1 MKSGYHQIVIEE
13 RQKEM
18 TSFTVGPLGFN
29 EVLPSKCPCNLPEV
43 ARAVTCII
51 KYATLIFL
59 LMISYVFSKTFVEHV
74 HRLKQVYDRTKNY
87 GMTLLPKKCFFIVR
101 ERSSILGILCHQK
114 GYRANLIKFKS
125 QELAHTDKP

>member
-51 KYATLIFL
+51 KYATLIFI
-59 LMISYVFSKTFVEHV
+59 LMISYVFSKTQWAEKSGLTLTFEHV
-74 HRLKQVYDRTKNY
+74 TSKSK
-87 GMTLLPKKCFFIVR
+87 
-101 ERSSILGILCHQK
+101 GII
-114 GYRANLIKFKS
+114 YSFRATPAPSLVK
-125 QELAHTDKP
+125 